1 MSIKDLPQDK
11 DDQAISKAIIALG
24 KTLDLEVLAE
34 GVETEAQKAFLIEN
48 KCDSMQ
54 GYLFAKPMSSEDLE
68 VTFRQN

>member
-34 GVETEAQKAFLIEN
+34 GVETEDQKAFLIEN